1 MESELD
7 VTVDWVRERL
17 KEGTELFFIEL
28 RHPGDAD
35 LAVKRVRGALRV
47 NSDDA
52 LRHLSEIPK
61 ERLVVVCS
69 AAPNDQPAY
78 QLARQMKDRGFQAH
92 ALSGGFKAYLEAGL
106 PVDEVRPA
114 ADMTRTRGL

>member
-28 RHPGDAD
+28 RHAGDVD
-35 LAVKRVRGALRV
+35 LAVKKVRGALRV
-47 NSDDA
+47 TNDDA

-61 ERLVVVCS
+61 ARVVVICS
-69 AAPNDQPAY
+69 SAPNDEPAY
-78 QLARQMKDRGFQAH
+78 RLAAQMRDRGFQAH
-92 ALSGGFKAYLEAGL
+92 ALLGGLKSYLAAGL
-106 PVDEVRPA
+106 PVDEVGPA
-114 ADMTRTRGL
+114 TAMTRVRGL